1 MDKYEYLTVEELG
14 LKPSSVE
21 KAKFDY
27 SPLGKIYNK
36 RRRLKEEDEKEGLLK
51 RLKNIE
57 NKNEEQLRAVK
68 NKTNHK
74 RSHWLCQRIFKFGSK
89 GVNSGN

>member
-1 MDKYEYLTVEELG
+1 MDKYEYLTAEELG

-21 KAKFDY
+21 KSKFDY

-36 RRRLKEEDEKEGLLK
+36 RRRVKEEDEKEGLLK

-68 NKTNHK
+68 NKTKHK
-74 RSHWLCQRIFKFGSK
+74 RSHWLCQRILKFWSK